1 MRRLIAAAALS
12 VIIITSYFTGSY
24 IINDACRKA
33 NEKLEEVVNVYETD
47 KDATNKAKELEDY
60 WSKKEKHLSFI
71 ANHST
76 IDDIE
81 LAISSLVVYSSTP
94 DNKIFYEYSGNV
106 KTLLHQLI
114 EDTKASVHSIF

>member
-33 NEKLEEVVNVYETD
+33 NEKLEEVVKVYETD
-47 KDATNKAKELEDY
+47 NNAEKQAKELEDY
-60 WSKKEKHLSFI
+60 WSEKEKHLSFI

-81 LAISSLVVYSSTP
+81 LAISSLVVYSNEP

-114 EDTKASVHSIF
+114 EDTKPSVHSIF